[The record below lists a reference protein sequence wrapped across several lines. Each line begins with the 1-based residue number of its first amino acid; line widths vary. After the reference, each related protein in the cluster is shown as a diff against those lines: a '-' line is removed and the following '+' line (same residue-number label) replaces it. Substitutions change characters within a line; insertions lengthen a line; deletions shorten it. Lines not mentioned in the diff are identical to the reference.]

1 MLSVDIPCAHIMT
14 CCTPP
19 APHMVTRACNDS
31 SISAE
36 AGSPRKHGA
45 GGAGGADGACQQD
58 PLTTARTDGGPLAQ
72 AQIVDCAV
80 STLSL
85 IFSTSSVDIPTISSL
100 PVSQAS
106 LSWAPAP
113 APLSSCAAEL
123 GRAHV

>member
-1 MLSVDIPCAHIMT
+1 MLSVDIPCDHIMT

-58 PLTTARTDGGPLAQ
+58 PLTTARTDGGPLARVRGSMDVRSEERRVGNECRDRGVG
-72 AQIVDCAV
+72 ARDA
-80 STLSL
+80 
-85 IFSTSSVDIPTISSL
+85 DK
-100 PVSQAS
+100 
-106 LSWAPAP
+106 
-113 APLSSCAAEL
+113 
-123 GRAHV
+123 G

>member
-1 MLSVDIPCAHIMT
+1 MLSVDIPCDHIMT

-85 IFSTSSVDIPTISSL
+85 IFSRSEEHTS
-100 PVSQAS
+100 
-106 LSWAPAP
+106 
-113 APLSSCAAEL
+113 EL
-123 GRAHV
+123 QSRG

>member
-80 STLSL
+80 STLAL
-85 IFSTSSVDIPTISSL
+85 IFRSDERRHPPIDSIPHS
-100 PVSQAS
+100 
-106 LSWAPAP
+106 
-113 APLSSCAAEL
+113 
-123 GRAHV
+123 